1 MGKIG
6 CSPRITPAIL
16 PPIRPLTS
24 PPPTSRKLLGKMN
37 ALKHQNSLRSLL
49 RRHSYTESEDDSS
62 SEASGA
68 PFSVFRVNHLG
79 AHHRTPPRGF
89 HAANKMAVI
98 LDDVAAGSGGGAET
112 APSTTATSTA
122 AAAATPAE
130 NKVKPIMKRQTTI
143 MSEKQ
148 KKRSGENCEHPF
160 SFALVLAENIC
171 LFCDRYLSYSFRFRS
186 FPS

>member
-1 MGKIG
+1 
-6 CSPRITPAIL
+6 
-16 PPIRPLTS
+16 
-24 PPPTSRKLLGKMN
+24 MN

-148 KKRSGENCEHPF
+148 KKRSGSSVSRRVSFDPLALLLDASLEGELELVKKVAADVADASAANDEGITGQARPF
-160 SFALVLAENIC
+160 WSIGRLKSRHERA
-171 LFCDRYLSYSFRFRS
+171 FC
-186 FPS
+186 